1 MQDDLD
7 TPSHASATP
16 IAVPATVVEPIQP
29 VLAPVDTTKPAK
41 KIPRQRHFLAV
52 FFLSF
57 MWGMFG
63 VDRFY
68 MGLVGTGILK
78 LITLGGF
85 GFWALIDIAL
95 IMTGAMKDKQ
105 GRDMLQVAEY
115 KKFAGKTVLWFA
127 IILGATVL
135 ITGLLGILSIYTLI
149 TALQSGD
156 LQNNLTNLLPAGV
169 LPDTDLI
176 NSIEAGQY

>member
-1 MQDDLD
+1 MNPEQ
-7 TPSHASATP
+7 TPTL
-16 IAVPATVVEPIQP
+16 IPAPAAVEPIQITEP
-29 VLAPVDTTKPAK
+29 SVVGKPAK

-95 IMTGAMKDKQ
+95 IMTGALKDKQ

>member
-1 MQDDLD
+1 MNPEQ
-7 TPSHASATP
+7 TPTL
-16 IAVPATVVEPIQP
+16 IPAPAAVEPIQITEP
-29 VLAPVDTTKPAK
+29 AVVGKPAK

-95 IMTGAMKDKQ
+95 IMTGALKDKQ

-135 ITGLLGILSIYTLI
+135 VTGLLGILSIYTLI